1 MKIIFLALDK
11 ILFNEEVEDV
21 IYLPI
26 NDEDGFKIPTNSF
39 SAIKEFFTLCEKY
52 DIQICIIKETP
63 FNGVVA
69 NITNGINRYFQTNV
83 KFTTYLSDVSQIKSE
98 LSRYKELIEKSA
110 FIHYKSLPQC
120 EETDFFYIANP
131 FSYDVNRYI
140 FSHLLKKE
148 VQKVSSVIVKD
159 QTGKILT
166 FEHKKNNWKRLVPSG
181 KLEEGEN
188 SLQCAIRELKEEI
201 GLFVSTS
208 DLRYIKKKEIFCE
221 KYNDMPEG
229 MRFIETLYLVQIT
242 DEQKQKI
249 KNMEPSKH
257 RDFKWLYP
265 SEIINFPE
273 NFTYETWD
281 SVRNTFKNC

>member
-1 MKIIFLALDK
+1 MKIIFLTLDK

-26 NDEDGFKIPTNSF
+26 NDEDGFKIPANSF

-131 FSYDVNRYI
+131 FSYDLNRYI

-181 KLEEGEN
+181 KLEKDEFFI
-188 SLQCAIRELKEEI
+188 QCAIRELREEI
-201 GLFVSTS
+201 NLSVACA
-208 DLRYIKKKEIFCE
+208 DLKHITTKEIFCE
-221 KYNDMPEG
+221 KYNDIPEG
-229 MRFIETLYLVQIT
+229 MRFIEALYVVEIN
-242 DEQKQKI
+242 DSQKQKI

-257 RDFKWLYP
+257 KNLEWLYP
-265 SEIINFPE
+265 IEIINFPE
-273 NFTYETWD
+273 KFTYETWE
-281 SVRNTFKNC
+281 SVRNLFKKL

>member
-1 MKIIFLALDK
+1 MKIIFLTIDK
-11 ILFNEEVEDV
+11 ILFNEESEE
-21 IYLPI
+21 IICLPI
-26 NDEDGFKIPTNSF
+26 NDKDNFKIPANMF
-39 SAIKEFFTLCEKY
+39 LVIKEFFTLCEKY
-52 DIQICIIKETP
+52 NIQISIIKKAP
-63 FNGVVA
+63 FEGVVA
-69 NITNGINRYFQTNV
+69 DIANGINKYFQTNV
-83 KFTTYLSDVSQIKSE
+83 LFKSFLTDVSEIKYE
-98 LSRYKELIEKSA
+98 LERYKPIIEKSA
-110 FIHYKSLPQC
+110 LIHYKETSEC
-120 EETDFFYIANP
+120 EKCEFFYVANP
-131 FSYDVNRYI
+131 FTYNVNYHI
-140 FSHLLKKE
+140 FNFFLKKE
-148 VQKVSSVIVKD
+148 IPKVSSIIVKD
-159 QTGKILT
+159 QHQRILT

-181 KLEEGEN
+181 KLKEGEN